1 MHLHQLNLCSSLL
14 SCPQQQHQHIDI
26 QQLAK
31 YTYFIENKQHMKCNG
46 NQRKVGKVDFHI
58 WRELDT
64 GSFHYRHDFL
74 FPRKTLDFHQGRCN
88 PKRTPLPKHL
98 STFQYTLWPIQR
110 DSFVLL
116 ESLWMLTFELGTR
129 RMADRRLLQYGGS
142 WIGILRPIYWH
153 RHLHEQM

>member
-14 SCPQQQHQHIDI
+14 SCPHQQHQHIGI

-31 YTYFIENKQHMKCNG
+31 HTYFIENKQHMKYNG
-46 NQRKVGKVDFHI
+46 NRRRVDKVDFHI

-64 GSFHYRHDFL
+64 ESFHYHYDFL
-74 FPRKTLDFHQGRCN
+74 FPLKTLDFHQGRCN

-98 STFQYTLWPIQR
+98 STFQCTLLPTQR

-129 RMADRRLLQYGGS
+129 RMAVFEFVFCTPY
-142 WIGILRPIYWH
+142 ICMVTHI
-153 RHLHEQM
+153 